1 MAEMIFG
8 IVGVVTGISGMLCAI
23 IVASRNKKKDDKTE
37 GKQDGVLMTEIGY
50 IKKGVDG
57 IEQKFEK
64 LENQY
69 IDLAM
74 QVAEI
79 KGEIK
84 RFNKRIE
91 TLEKFHTHN

>member
-37 GKQDGVLMTEIGY
+37 GKEDGVLMTEIGY

-74 QVAEI
+74 QTTEI

>member
-8 IVGVVTGISGMLCAI
+8 VVGVVTGIAGMFCAI
-23 IVASRNKKKDDKTE
+23 IVASRNKKKDDKNE
-37 GKQDGVLMTEIGY
+37 GKEGGVLMTEIGY

-64 LENQY
+64 LENKY

-74 QVAEI
+74 QMAGIE
-79 KGEIK
+79 GDIK

-91 TLEKFHTHN
+91 TLEKFHSH

>member
-8 IVGVVTGISGMLCAI
+8 IVGVITGVAGMLCAI
-23 IVASRNKKKDDKTE
+23 VVASRNKKKDDKTE
-37 GKQDGVLMTEIGY
+37 GKEDGVLMTEIGY

-64 LENQY
+64 LENKY

-74 QVAEI
+74 QVASFE
-79 KGEIK
+79 GEIK
-84 RFNKRIE
+84 RLNKRIE
-91 TLEKFHTHN
+91 TLEKFHAH

>member
-1 MAEMIFG
+1 MAELVF
-8 IVGVVTGISGMLCAI
+8 GVVGMVVGIGGMICTL
-23 IVASRNKKKDDKTE
+23 VVTTRNKKKDDKTE
-37 GKQDGVLMTEIGY
+37 GKEDGVLMTEIGY

-74 QVAEI
+74 QIAEM
-79 KGEIK
+79 KGDIK
-84 RFNKRIE
+84 RFNKRFE
-91 TLEKFHTHN
+91 TLEKFHAH

>member
-1 MAEMIFG
+1 MAEIIFG
-8 IVGVVTGISGMLCAI
+8 VVGVVTGIHGICCSLIDAT
-23 IVASRNKKKDDKTE
+23 RNKKKDDKAE
-37 GKQDGVLMTEIGY
+37 GKDDGVLMTEIGY

-57 IEQKFEK
+57 IGQKFEK

-74 QVAEI
+74 QLAEM
-79 KGEIK
+79 KGDIK

-91 TLEKFHTHN
+91 ILEKFNAH

>member
-1 MAEMIFG
+1 MAELIFG
-8 IVGVVTGISGMLCAI
+8 VVGVVTGLAGMFCAI

-37 GKQDGVLMTEIGY
+37 GKEDGVLMTEIGY

-74 QVAEI
+74 QLAEM
-79 KGEIK
+79 KGDIK

-91 TLEKFHTHN
+91 TLEKFHTH

>member
-1 MAEMIFG
+1 MSELIFG
-8 IVGVVTGISGMLCAI
+8 IVGVVTGLVGMVVAV

-37 GKQDGVLMTEIGY
+37 GKEDGVLMTEIGY

-74 QVAEI
+74 QVTEI

-84 RFNKRIE
+84 RSNKR
-91 TLEKFHTHN
+91 LEKLEGFHTH

>member
-8 IVGVVTGISGMLCAI
+8 VVGVVTGVLSICCAI

-37 GKQDGVLMTEIGY
+37 GKEDGVLMTEIGY

-79 KGEIK
+79 RGEIK
-84 RFNKRIE
+84 RFQQKNI
-91 TLEKFHTHN
+91 NS

>member
-1 MAEMIFG
+1 MAEIFFG
-8 IVGVVTGISGMLCAI
+8 VVGVVTGILGICCSI
-23 IVASRNKKKDDKTE
+23 IVATRNKKKDDKAE
-37 GKQDGVLMTEIGY
+37 GKDDGVLMTEIGY

-57 IEQKFEK
+57 IGQKFEK

-74 QVAEI
+74 QLAEM
-79 KGEIK
+79 KGDIK

-91 TLEKFHTHN
+91 TLEKFHAH